1 MYSFFF
7 FFTFWP
13 HPVGCR
19 IRNLR
24 SPTRDWAHTLCI
36 GRQSLIHWTSREAP
50 TFPLCSG
57 VSWIF
62 SALIVVDT
70 WPRHLPWDGY
80 RRASLKNVP
89 DSHQPLLCAAFFF
102 LALFLREIVIF
113 LIILEVYVIQLYHD
127 FPPMNKKKSGL
138 TVYRGWWHILVY
150 QKGCTKQF
158 FLIILWRPPSTR
170 HALSYCSTSFFL
182 FFLIFI
188 FIYLFGCAGSCCGL
202 WTL

>member
-127 FPPMNKKKSGL
+127 FPPMNKKKKVVSQYTEGGGIYWCIKKDAQNSFSWLFYGGL
-138 TVYRGWWHILVY
+138 LPPGMPYHIAL
-150 QKGCTKQF
+150 
-158 FLIILWRPPSTR
+158 PPF
-170 HALSYCSTSFFL
+170 SFF
-182 FFLIFI
+182 
-188 FIYLFGCAGSCCGL
+188 S
-202 WTL
+202 